1 MEDALQKAIQARLVK
16 DQLPCAQAMAIAQ
29 DLGVSPGD
37 VGSAANQA
45 GVRISHCQLGLFGY
59 GPKAEGK
66 HKIVQ
71 PLTVVPPDV
80 AERLHAAAVAD
91 GIPCFTLWQIADE
104 LSLSRLEAAGAV
116 ETLGLHVS
124 HCQLGCFP
132 RPKSGR

>member
-1 MEDALQKAIQARLVK
+1 MEDAVQEAVQAQLVK
-16 DQLPCAQAMAIAQ
+16 GQLPCAHAMAIAQ

-37 VGSAANQA
+37 VGSVANQA
-45 GVRISHCQLGLFGY
+45 GIRISFCQLGLFGY

-71 PLTVVPPDV
+71 PLSVVPQAV
-80 AERLHAAAVAD
+80 AEHLHAAAAAD
-91 GIPCFTLWQIADE
+91 GISCFTLWQIADQ

-116 ETLGLHVS
+116 ETLGMHVS

-132 RPKSGR
+132 RPKAGR